1 MEDLTGKQLGQY
13 RVVAPLG
20 EGGMAAVYKAYQPG
34 MDRYV
39 ALKILPQHF
48 AKDPLFVGRF
58 QQEAKVLAKLQHL
71 HILPVFDYGEAEG
84 YTYIVM
90 PFVESGTL
98 TDLLKGQP
106 LPLKQIR
113 ALVSQIGDALDYAHS
128 RGLVHRD
135 VKPSNVLIDA
145 RGNCLLTD
153 FGIAKIVEGTAKFTG
168 TGGLIGTPAYMSPEQ
183 GRGDKVDARTD
194 VYALGVMLYEMVTGR
209 VPFDAETP
217 IAIVFKHIQDPLP
230 PPSTLNPDIPDAL
243 ERVILKALAK
253 DPNDR
258 FAATGEMVQA
268 LQAALP
274 DVTQPAISTPTV
286 PQKKIPP
293 PTPARRPKWLL
304 PAIGAGAA
312 VACLALIAVIG
323 GAFMTGLIGGTPA
336 PTTPFMVAAAPA
348 TTAAPTMIASPTFV
362 LEAAATPTIAATPV
376 PPVTSPPFTC
386 TDAIGCVDIAPGA
399 PIHIAYALTVSGATA
414 PLGEDSKG
422 AIEIAIDD
430 KGELLGHKIELTGE
444 DTLCNAEGGQI
455 AGTKLAADPTIVGII
470 GTNCSSEA
478 RAAMPQISR
487 AGMVM
492 ISPSNTNP
500 DLTNPDHPDHHPGYL
515 RTAHNDLFQGR
526 VTAEFAYNELGLRT
540 AATIH
545 DGSPYAQSLQEV
557 FANVF
562 KELGGTITAQE
573 AVNVGDTDMKPMLTK
588 IATGNPEIIY
598 FPIFE
603 PEGDLIAAQMGQ
615 VAGLENTI
623 KLGADGLFADTFPE
637 GAGDGAVGMY
647 LSGPYV
653 AGAAYGEFLNK
664 WKTRFGGVPPSGFHA
679 HAYDA
684 TNILFAAIEKVA
696 VKDADGTLH
705 IGRQAL
711 RDAMYSTKDYNG
723 LTGKLTCDAN
733 GDCATGEALGVF
745 KLTEAEVNG
754 AWPPQV
760 FWQPGD

>member
-128 RGLVHRD
+128 LGLVHRD

-168 TGGLIGTPAYMSPEQ
+168 TGGIIGTPAYMSPEQ

-274 DVTQPAISTPTV
+274 DVTQPAIPAPTV
-286 PQKKIPP
+286 PEKKIPP
-293 PTPARRPKWLL
+293 PTPALRPKWLL

-336 PTTPFMVAAAPA
+336 PTTPFIVAAAPA
-348 TTAAPTMIASPTFV
+348 TTAAPNVIASPTFV
-362 LEAAATPTIAATPV
+362 LEAVATPTVAATPV
-376 PPVTSPPFTC
+376 PPAASLPFTC

-399 PIHIAYALTVSGATA
+399 PIHIAYALPISGATA
-414 PLGEDSKG
+414 PLGAASKG

-430 KGELLGHKIELTGE
+430 KGGELLGHKIELTGE
-444 DTLCNAEGGQI
+444 DTLCNAEGGQA

-478 RAAMPQISR
+478 RAAMPQIAG

-500 DLTNPDHPDHHPGYL
+500 DLTNPDPPDHPPG
-515 RTAHNDLFQGR
+515 
-526 VTAEFAYNELGLRT
+526 
-540 AATIH
+540 
-545 DGSPYAQSLQEV
+545 
-557 FANVF
+557 
-562 KELGGTITAQE
+562 
-573 AVNVGDTDMKPMLTK
+573 
-588 IATGNPEIIY
+588 
-598 FPIFE
+598 
-603 PEGDLIAAQMGQ
+603 
-615 VAGLENTI
+615 
-623 KLGADGLFADTFPE
+623 
-637 GAGDGAVGMY
+637 
-647 LSGPYV
+647 
-653 AGAAYGEFLNK
+653 
-664 WKTRFGGVPPSGFHA
+664 
-679 HAYDA
+679 
-684 TNILFAAIEKVA
+684 
-696 VKDADGTLH
+696 
-705 IGRQAL
+705 
-711 RDAMYSTKDYNG
+711 
-723 LTGKLTCDAN
+723 
-733 GDCATGEALGVF
+733 
-745 KLTEAEVNG
+745 
-754 AWPPQV
+754 
-760 FWQPGD
+760 